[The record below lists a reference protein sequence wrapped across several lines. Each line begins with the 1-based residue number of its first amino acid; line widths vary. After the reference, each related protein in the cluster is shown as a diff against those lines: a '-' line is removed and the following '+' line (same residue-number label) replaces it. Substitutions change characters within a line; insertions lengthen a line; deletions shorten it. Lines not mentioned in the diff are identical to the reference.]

1 MRKEEENQETI
12 RNISSL
18 INPILNMV
26 SNVCQFYQLVNAK
39 VLTVPSIDFITQL
52 RLQEIQKNNKKGT
65 VGIVRMLVKVN
76 ICIFLGHISSKN
88 IGDQIEQ
95 NP

>member
-1 MRKEEENQETI
+1 
-12 RNISSL
+12 
-18 INPILNMV
+18 MV

-52 RLQEIQKNNKKGT
+52 RLQEIHKNNKKGT

>member
-1 MRKEEENQETI
+1 MD
-12 RNISSL
+12 SY
-18 INPILNMV
+18 
-26 SNVCQFYQLVNAK
+26 VCQFYQLVNAK

-65 VGIVRMLVKVN
+65 LGIVRMLVKVN

-88 IGDQIEQ
+88 IGDQKRTESMKVVPFSCSSYLCI
-95 NP
+95 